1 VARSDTSDEEERSDH
16 TLHEVPSCNEGTS
29 ENNIQDRDFWARPRA
44 HGSTSVHDSYKR
56 MVDEPLT
63 QEAGTF
69 LATKS
74 APHAFL
80 VVHVEE
86 GGSRVVDLPDGVDVT
101 FGRSRGATVHVDS
114 EKVSRMHAKV
124 RRTGDAIEV
133 EDLGSKNGTRVN
145 GDKIEG
151 ARRLANGDELQIG
164 SIYAVVGLA
173 SSLRAASPIADDAA
187 GEARL
192 LAEVDRSVRYHRP
205 LAVAIVRV
213 PSESVIDAMARS
225 LRPMDLLAE
234 DAGDDY
240 LVILPELDRANGETA
255 LERLLDF
262 ARAANTPVMS
272 ALAVCPDDG
281 TTVETL
287 ISELRARLRSGS
299 RARVATTPAE
309 TVPGQ
314 PIVLDPAM
322 RRVYSLVERIADTA
336 MTCLILGETGVG
348 KELVAEAIHKRSARR
363 DKPLIKLNCAALP
376 ETLLE
381 SELFG
386 YERGAFTG
394 AERRKVGFFEAADGG
409 TLFLDEIGEMPL
421 ALQAKLLRVL
431 ERKVITRVGGTTEVA
446 TNARLIAATHR
457 DLEAEVRAGRFRQ
470 DLMFR
475 IGGFTLVV
483 PPLRDRAAEI
493 VPLAEHFAR
502 STAAEQGRPAPALA
516 ESARDALTGYAWP
529 GNVRELRNAVERA
542 LVLCGDVIEAADLP
556 EKLRDAAQ
564 RVRPVASAADMRGH
578 LAEVE
583 RAAIVAALETEGQN
597 QTRAARRLGL
607 SRRALIY
614 KMEKYGLKPP
624 PSRADS

>member
-1 VARSDTSDEEERSDH
+1 
-16 TLHEVPSCNEGTS
+16 
-29 ENNIQDRDFWARPRA
+29 
-44 HGSTSVHDSYKR
+44 

-63 QEAGTF
+63 QEAGTA
-69 LATKS
+69 LA
-74 APHAFL
+74 AHAGPHAFL
-80 VVHVEE
+80 VIHVE
-86 GGSRVVDLPDGVDVT
+86 GGDRTSRVVDLPDAVDIT
-101 FGRSRGATVHVDS
+101 FGRSRGATVHVES
-114 EKVSRMHAKV
+114 EKVSRMHARV
-124 RRTGDAIEV
+124 RRVGDLIEV
-133 EDLGSKNGTRVN
+133 EDLGSRNGTRVN
-145 GDKIEG
+145 GEKIEG
-151 ARRLANGDELQIG
+151 KIRIASGDEIAIG
-164 SIYAVVGLA
+164 PILAVVGVT
-173 SSLRAASPIADDAA
+173 SGLRRASPVADDAA

-192 LAEVDRSVRYHRP
+192 AAEVDRSVRYHRP
-205 LAVAIVRV
+205 LSVALIRV
-213 PSESVIDAMARS
+213 ASDTVVDAIARS
-225 LRPMDLLAE
+225 LRPMDMIAE

-240 LVILPELDRANGETA
+240 LVILPELGRSDGAA
-255 LERLLDF
+255 AIERLLDF
-262 ARAANTPVMS
+262 ARASGVQAKAST
-272 ALAVCPDDG
+272 ALCPEDG

-287 ISELRARLRSGS
+287 IGCVRAGLRGS
-299 RARVATTPAE
+299 RAARPAE
-309 TVPGQ
+309 GPITTGPDE
-314 PIVLDPAM
+314 PIVIDPAM
-322 RRVYSLVERIADTA
+322 KRVYSLVERIADTP
-336 MTCLILGETGVG
+336 MTVLILGETGTG
-348 KELVAEAIHKRSARR
+348 KELVAEAIHKKSSRR

-394 AERRKVGFFEAADGG
+394 AERRKVGFFEAANGG

-446 TNARLIAATHR
+446 TDARLIAATHR

-483 PPLRDRAAEI
+483 PPLRDRPTEI

-502 STAAEQGRPAPALA
+502 AVAAEQGRPAPTFTDD
-516 ESARDALTGYAWP
+516 ARDALAGYTWP
-529 GNVRELRNAVERA
+529 GNVRELKNAIERA
-542 LVLCGDVIEAADLP
+542 LVLAGDSIGASELP
-556 EKLRDAAQ
+556 DKLRDAAQ
-564 RVRPVASAADMRGH
+564 RVRPVSPAADMRGH

-583 RAAIVAALETEGQN
+583 RAAIVAALEAEDQN